1 MKGHFPD
8 AELKSATQAQIL
20 TLIAHYFLLNLQSV
34 EMDSRLVEDLGAD
47 SLEIL
52 EITLALNDYF
62 GIELPEAELSSVR
75 TTGDLC
81 RWVDRFI

>member
-1 MKGHFPD
+1 
-8 AELKSATQAQIL
+8 
-20 TLIAHYFLLNLQSV
+20 
-34 EMDSRLVEDLGAD
+34 MDSRLVEDLGAD

-52 EITLALNDYF
+52 EITLALNDHF
-62 GIELPEAELSSVR
+62 GIELPEAELTSVR